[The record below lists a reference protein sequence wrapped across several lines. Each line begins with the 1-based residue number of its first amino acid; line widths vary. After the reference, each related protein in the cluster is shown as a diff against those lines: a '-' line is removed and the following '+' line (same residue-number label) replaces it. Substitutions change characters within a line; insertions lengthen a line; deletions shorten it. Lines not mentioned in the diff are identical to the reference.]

1 MTPRTVTPATACCR
15 PQWCALFAARCPA
28 TPAWSRALALL
39 GPTSVGG
46 RSSRSVRRPL
56 FTVVLLSAGLASG
69 AAFSC
74 LRPVAGMDNGR
85 IRPGQRRASGCR
97 RIGAGCGRRED
108 PGLPMDGGR
117 KSLFPADEG
126 PSGERAAGRPVARSP
141 FTLGC
146 VSVAASAGM
155 TPRILAATHRHGCLR
170 SSPRP
175 SQKLAVEDVL
185 AESDCDRRSRVGDR
199 PSGGVRRADLDKPLR
214 PSDSE
219 SMNSL
224 S

>member
-1 MTPRTVTPATACCR
+1 MWTELLLTSGVETGE
-15 PQWCALFAARCPA
+15 AADRC
-28 TPAWSRALALL
+28 
-39 GPTSVGG
+39 
-46 RSSRSVRRPL
+46 
-56 FTVVLLSAGLASG
+56 SA
-69 AAFSC
+69 
-74 LRPVAGMDNGR
+74 V
-85 IRPGQRRASGCR
+85 
-97 RIGAGCGRRED
+97 
-108 PGLPMDGGR
+108 
-117 KSLFPADEG
+117 
-126 PSGERAAGRPVARSP
+126 
-141 FTLGC
+141 
-146 VSVAASAGM
+146 
-155 TPRILAATHRHGCLR
+155 LAATHRHGCLR